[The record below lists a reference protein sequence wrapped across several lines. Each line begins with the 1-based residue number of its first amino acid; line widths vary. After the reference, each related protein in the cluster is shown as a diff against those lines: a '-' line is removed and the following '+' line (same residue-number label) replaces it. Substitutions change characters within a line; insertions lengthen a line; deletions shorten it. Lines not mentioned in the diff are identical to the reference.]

1 MARGRVHLQPDE
13 VCWMLLG
20 PRRSEVIFT
29 ISARKR
35 REQTQKDKQI
45 QNLNKMS
52 KDWAE
57 YTLEDDKLLYTE
69 EFNLTEVLGDT
80 STPFHLQ
87 QTPEAPKPEEA
98 QSREEL
104 LSKQLEELR
113 LLRERERLEYNIQLQ
128 ASADKNARLKEE
140 NQELT
145 NKNNEIQSANHQLE
159 KAQLEN
165 HLLAKQVYIYKKSSD
180 SNDKL
185 LDELKL
191 VAQTQL
197 KEKSLQTTTQE
208 TSELEGV
215 NEAMR
220 KECEVLKE
228 QLKTSREENIRL
240 EGQAFAYEVQYLDS
254 KLKCCHLETR
264 CSDLQQ
270 ELKRSD
276 QQRLLLEIICTTLQ
290 QSLQISEGEL
300 IQQVQQNIAAEEA
313 QKRSEEQ
320 AQTTSEHQ
328 RPLLEE
334 RGDDLHWAGSPSST

>member
-1 MARGRVHLQPDE
+1 
-13 VCWMLLG
+13 
-20 PRRSEVIFT
+20 
-29 ISARKR
+29 
-35 REQTQKDKQI
+35 
-45 QNLNKMS
+45 MS

-57 YTLEDDKLLYTE
+57 YTLEDDKFLYTG
-69 EFNLTEVLGDT
+69 EFNLAEVLGDT
-80 STPFHLQ
+80 STPFHL

-104 LSKQLEELR
+104 LSKQLEELQ

-128 ASADKNARLKEE
+128 ASAEENTRLKRKTQ
-140 NQELT
+140 NSQIITIHKQELT
-145 NKNNEIQSANHQLE
+145 NKNNEIQSVNQQLE
-159 KAQLEN
+159 KTQQEN

-240 EGQAFAYEVQYLDS
+240 EGEAFAYEVQHLDS
-254 KLKCCHLETR
+254 KLKCGHLETR

-276 QQRLLLEIICTTLQ
+276 QQRLLLEIICTSLQ
-290 QSLQISEGEL
+290 QSLQISDGEL

-334 RGDDLHWAGSPSST
+334 RDDLHWAGSPSSTPVPNPSPFLMPTPPQFPIPPTPHPSHAHY

>member
-1 MARGRVHLQPDE
+1 
-13 VCWMLLG
+13 
-20 PRRSEVIFT
+20 
-29 ISARKR
+29 
-35 REQTQKDKQI
+35 
-45 QNLNKMS
+45 MS

-57 YTLEDDKLLYTE
+57 YTLEDDKVLYTE
-69 EFNLTEVLGDT
+69 EFNLAEVLGET

-87 QTPEAPKPEEA
+87 TPEAPKLEEA

-113 LLRERERLEYNIQLQ
+113 LFREQERLEYNIQLQ
-128 ASADKNARLKEE
+128 ASADENTRLKEE
-140 NQELT
+140 NAKLHEIIQN
-145 NKNNEIQSANHQLE
+145 NKNQISDVKLKLLNQTAAIIHAHKKELAIKNHEIQETKSQLE
-159 KAQLEN
+159 KVQQEN
-165 HLLAKQVYIYKKSSD
+165 HLLTKQVYMYKTNCD

-185 LDELKL
+185 LDELKQL
-191 VAQTQL
+191 FIEMQRKQTAPP
-197 KEKSLQTTTQE
+197 KDNQT

-215 NEAMR
+215 EEAMR

-228 QLKTSREENIRL
+228 QLKTSREENIRM
-240 EGQAFAYEVQYLDS
+240 EGQAFAYEVQHLDS
-254 KLKCCHLETR
+254 KLKCGHLETR
-264 CSDLQQ
+264 CTVLQP
-270 ELKRSD
+270 ELTRSD
-276 QQRLLLEIICTTLQ
+276 QQRLLLEIMCTFLQ

-320 AQTTSEHQ
+320 APTTSEHQ